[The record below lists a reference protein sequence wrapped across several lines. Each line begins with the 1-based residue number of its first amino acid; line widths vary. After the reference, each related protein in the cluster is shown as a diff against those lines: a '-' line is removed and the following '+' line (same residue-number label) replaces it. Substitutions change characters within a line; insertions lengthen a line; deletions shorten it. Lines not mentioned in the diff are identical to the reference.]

1 MTQPASRIRRAPA
14 SSSGARRPTVPFPR
28 WAAALPALLTIVV
41 VLLLGIAAWAQ
52 RSDAIETRYQHDA
65 EAAISASDFG
75 TARVCYERLLQ
86 RSPSDPALLLGLAKS
101 LQGLGQ
107 PTDAI
112 QLLNRLAPIDASGY
126 APAQLFVA
134 QQILSASTDSKSLK
148 LAETHARRAVE
159 ADPANGEARSLLDR
173 IYANTG
179 RSPVTTP

>member
-1 MTQPASRIRRAPA
+1 MI
-14 SSSGARRPTVPFPR
+14 
-28 WAAALPALLTIVV
+28 
-41 VLLLGIAAWAQ
+41 VLLLGIAGWAQ

-65 EAAISASDFG
+65 EVAMNASDFG

-86 RSPSDPALLLGLAKS
+86 RSPNDTALLFGLAKS

-112 QLLNRLAPIDASGY
+112 QLLNRLAPVDAPGY

-134 QQILSASTDSKSLK
+134 EQILNASTDSKSLK

-159 ADPANGEARSLLDR
+159 ADPASHEARALLDR

-179 RSPVTTP
+179 RLPVSAP